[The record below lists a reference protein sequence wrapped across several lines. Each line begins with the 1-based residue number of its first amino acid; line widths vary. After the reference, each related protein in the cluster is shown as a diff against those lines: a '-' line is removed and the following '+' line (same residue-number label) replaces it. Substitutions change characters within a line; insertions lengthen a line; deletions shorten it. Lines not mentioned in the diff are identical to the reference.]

1 MDVFNYHNL
10 GKQTSYSKIFKYFYV
25 KALRSVNTKTSWCIS
40 ATLYSKYTAAFTGCP
55 TPECRIWTQLP
66 SQISSTLKETS
77 VPGQSSQDQIN
88 PSFPCC
94 FILQITIS
102 PATLD
107 TVNESIPSSR
117 YSTVFLNIN
126 PWNTQTEASSLT
138 IPPFQL
144 FPTLT
149 RVVLRPVLII
159 STWPWPRNTLK
170 SILLW
175 QGQWQDGTQKVSM
188 STPQSV
194 QWHAGGETQG
204 QDLYML
210 RPQLTPARGVQDWKK
225 QARLCTNSFLKTQ
238 QCFKNSK
245 AWKKHW
251 ETAE

>member
-1 MDVFNYHNL
+1 MCNTLVDVRVKNKCIFNYHNL
-10 GKQTSYSKIFKYFYV
+10 GKQISYSGIFKYFYV

-66 SQISSTLKETS
+66 SQISSALKQTS

-88 PSFPCC
+88 PRFPCC

-126 PWNTQTEASSLT
+126 PWNTTEASSLT

-149 RVVLRPVLII
+149 KVVLRPVLII

-175 QGQWQDGTQKVSM
+175 QGQWQDAWRDAKRFQCPLRNQFNGTLVQRHKGKT
-188 STPQSV
+188 STCCGPS
-194 QWHAGGETQG
+194 
-204 QDLYML
+204 
-210 RPQLTPARGVQDWKK
+210 
-225 QARLCTNSFLKTQ
+225 
-238 QCFKNSK
+238 
-245 AWKKHW
+245 
-251 ETAE
+251 